1 MDMRWNLNEI
11 YTSFESDA
19 FKKDIQLLNDQIKEN
34 ISWVE
39 ENCKSYD
46 NTKEKLAEYLTTSN
60 VFENL
65 VHRLFSFASLSSSV
79 NVKNEIAN
87 KTMEQLSN
95 KLAELAK
102 SEALFEKW
110 VGGIED
116 LNTLIEQSDVLKVH
130 SFYLNEIK
138 RNASYLL
145 DDTQEEV
152 LAKLKPT
159 GSTAWSKL
167 QGNLTSNLL
176 VDIEV
181 DGELKQLPLS
191 VVRNMAYDKDSKKR
205 KTAYEAE
212 LASYKKIDESVAAS
226 LNGIKGEV
234 ITESKLRGYS
244 TPLEVT
250 LQKSRMNEATLTAMM
265 EAMEESLPIFRKYY
279 KKKAEL
285 LGHKNGLPFY
295 ELFAPM
301 GEVNMTYTYE
311 EASDFI
317 VKNFSTFSKNL
328 GDYAAH
334 AFDNN
339 WIDAEPRKGKRG
351 GAFCSNLHYL
361 KQSRILSNFDGSFS
375 GVTTLA
381 HELGHGYHGACLV
394 NEVSLN
400 SHYPMPIAETASI
413 FCETIV
419 TNAALK
425 TATKEE
431 SFVILE
437 NDIQSNAQVI
447 VDIMSRFLFESKVFE
462 ERKEGSV
469 SVERLNEI
477 MLEAQKET
485 YGDGLDSEYLHPYM
499 WVCKPHYYSAGNNF
513 YNFPYAF
520 GLLFSKG
527 LYAEYLKRG
536 DEFVKEYDNLLA
548 ATGKNNL
555 IDVAKMMNI
564 DITSKDFWKSS
575 LDLIAEDIEKFI
587 NL

>member
-1 MDMRWNLNEI
+1 MDMRWSLNEI
-11 YTSFESDA
+11 YPSFESDA
-19 FKKDIQLLNDQIKEN
+19 FKNDLNLLNEQIKEN

-39 ENCKSYD
+39 TNCKNYD
-46 NTKEKLAEYLTTSN
+46 NTKEKLEDYLKSAN
-60 VFENL
+60 EFEHL
-65 VHRLFSFASLSSSV
+65 VHRLYSFASLNASV
-79 NVKNEIAN
+79 DVKNVTAN

-102 SEALFEKW
+102 TEALFEKW
-110 VGGIED
+110 VGGIAD
-116 LNTLIEQSDVLKVH
+116 LDTLIEKSDVLKVH

-152 LAKLKPT
+152 LAKIKTT

-181 DGELKQLPLS
+181 DGEMKQLPLS
-191 VVRNMAYDKDSKKR
+191 VVRNMAYDKDSEKR
-205 KTAYEAE
+205 KAAYEAE
-212 LASYKKIDESVAAS
+212 LESYTKIDESVAAS

-244 TPLEVT
+244 SPLAVT
-250 LQKSRMNEATLTAMM
+250 LQKSRMNEATLNAMM
-265 EAMEESLPIFRKYY
+265 EAMKESLPAFRKYF

-285 LGHKNGLPFY
+285 LGYKNGLPFY

-311 EASDFI
+311 EARDFI
-317 VKNFSTFSKNL
+317 VKNFSTFSRAL

-361 KQSRILSNFDGSFS
+361 KQSRILSNFNGSFS
-375 GVTTLA
+375 NVTTLA
-381 HELGHGYHGACLV
+381 HELGHGYHGKCLV
-394 NEVSLN
+394 DEISLN

-425 TATKEE
+425 TASKEE
-431 SFVILE
+431 SFAILE
-437 NDIQSNAQVI
+437 SDIQGNAQVI
-447 VDIMSRFLFESKVFE
+447 VDIMSRFLFESKVFD
-462 ERKEGSV
+462 ERKDGSV
-469 SVERLNEI
+469 SVERLKEI
-477 MLEAQKET
+477 MIEAQKET
-485 YGDGLDSEYLHPYM
+485 YGDGLDPEYLHPYM

-536 DEFVKEYDNLLA
+536 DEFVREYDTLLA

-564 DITSKDFWKSS
+564 DITSKDFWKNS
-575 LDLIAEDIEKFI
+575 LDLIAEDIEKFV